1 MKRSLLAALALLLAA
16 PAAALA
22 DTTTVDPGAT
32 GTCARGATCK
42 TINAALDVSVASD
55 KVT

>member
-1 MKRSLLAALALLLAA
+1 MKSSLLAALALLLAA

-32 GTCARGATCK
+32 GTCARGAMFK
-42 TINAALDVSVASD
+42 TINAAIDVSTASD